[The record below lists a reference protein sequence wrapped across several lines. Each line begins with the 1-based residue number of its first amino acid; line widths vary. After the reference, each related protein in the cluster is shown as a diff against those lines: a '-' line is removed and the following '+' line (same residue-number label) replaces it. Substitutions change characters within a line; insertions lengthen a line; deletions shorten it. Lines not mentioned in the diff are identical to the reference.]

1 MTPGAPA
8 FFVLAGQIHWLLIFS
23 DEARLSSRNAVES
36 SPSMATTESTS
47 GFDLIVCACGEQE
60 YTARDAID
68 AAIFRGEL
76 GVKWKEFLD
85 EVEAEKRADEL
96 DLDLDESAISSAAE
110 AFRYEY
116 DLITAEETEAWL
128 ANRGLTFED
137 FSDYFTR
144 QYYATAIR
152 ESVVPDEVEYQFAS
166 SDLRRSFLTELILS
180 GDLDR
185 ITNDLMARLAARCA
199 GEEPAPEAIAAEERK
214 FLNRNSVNPAQRAN
228 WLKKLGRDS
237 KWLDEMLAIEAAYR
251 THCERLLV
259 PEARQH
265 ELMSLR
271 LPLTRFEIEVIELES
286 QDAAREALF
295 CVQQDG
301 MSMEEVAT
309 EGRYPYRRSHVLL
322 EDLPVDAQQRF
333 LSVSVGNVLEPTARG
348 DGFELCRVVSKIEP
362 QADDPTVKSR
372 IDQRL
377 LDRHFSEL
385 MSKYTQGRL
394 GAVSPAK
401 E

>member
-1 MTPGAPA
+1 MVTADP
-8 FFVLAGQIHWLLIFS
+8 
-23 DEARLSSRNAVES
+23 
-36 SPSMATTESTS
+36 
-47 GFDLIVCACGEQE
+47 GFDLVVCACAEQS
-60 YTARDAID
+60 YTAHDAID

-96 DLDLDESAISSAAE
+96 DLDEAAISSAAE

-116 DLITAEETEAWL
+116 DLITTEETQAWL
-128 ANRGLTFED
+128 ANRGLTFDD

-144 QYYATAIR
+144 QYFATAIR
-152 ESVVPDEVEYQFAS
+152 EKIVPDEVEYQCAS

-185 ITNDLMARLAARCA
+185 LTSDLMARLAARCA
-199 GEEPAPEAIAAEERK
+199 GQEPTPDAIASEERK
-214 FLNRNSVNPAQRAN
+214 FLHRNGIKTAQRAN

-251 THCERLLV
+251 THCDRLLV

-265 ELMSLR
+265 ELMALR
-271 LPLTRFEIEVIELES
+271 LPLTRFEIEAIELES
-286 QDAAREALF
+286 HDAAREALF

-309 EGRYPYRRSHVLL
+309 EGRYPYRRSEFLL
-322 EDLPVDAQQRF
+322 QDLPVDAQQRF
-333 LSVSVGNVLEPTARG
+333 LSVSAGNVLEPIARG
-348 DGFELCRVVSKIEP
+348 DGFELCRVISKTEP
-362 QADDPTVKSR
+362 HADDPTVKSR

-385 MSKYTQGRL
+385 MSKYTQRRL
-394 GAVSPAK
+394 GGISTPK

>member
-1 MTPGAPA
+1 MVTPQP
-8 FFVLAGQIHWLLIFS
+8 
-23 DEARLSSRNAVES
+23 
-36 SPSMATTESTS
+36 
-47 GFDLIVCACGEQE
+47 GFDLVVCACAEQS
-60 YTARDAID
+60 YTAHDAID

-96 DLDLDESAISSAAE
+96 DLDLDESAISRAAE

-116 DLITAEETEAWL
+116 DLITTEETEAWL
-128 ANRGLTFED
+128 TNRGLTFDD
-137 FSDYFTR
+137 FSEYFAR
-144 QYYATAIR
+144 RYCATAIR
-152 ESVVPDEVEYQFAS
+152 EEMVPDEVEYQSAS

-185 ITNDLMARLAARCA
+185 MTSDLMARLAARCA
-199 GEEPAPEAIAAEERK
+199 GEEPTPAAIAAEERK
-214 FLNRNSVNPAQRAN
+214 FLHRNSISPAQRAN

-237 KWLDEMLAIEAAYR
+237 KWLDEMLVIEAAYR
-251 THCERLLV
+251 THCDKLLV

-265 ELMSLR
+265 ELMALR
-271 LPLTRFEIEVIELES
+271 LPLTQFEIEAIELES
-286 QDAAREALF
+286 YDAAKEALF
-295 CVQQDG
+295 CVQQDE
-301 MSMEEVAT
+301 MSMEEVAS
-309 EGRYPYRRSHVLL
+309 EGGYPYRRSQFLL

-333 LSVSVGNVLEPTARG
+333 LSVSAGKVLEPIARG

-362 QADDPTVKSR
+362 HADDPTVKSR

-377 LDRHFSEL
+377 LSRHFSEL
-385 MSKYTQGRL
+385 MSKHTQSRL
-394 GAVSPAK
+394 GGVSPAK

>member
-1 MTPGAPA
+1 
-8 FFVLAGQIHWLLIFS
+8 
-23 DEARLSSRNAVES
+23 
-36 SPSMATTESTS
+36 
-47 GFDLIVCACGEQE
+47 
-60 YTARDAID
+60 
-68 AAIFRGEL
+68 
-76 GVKWKEFLD
+76 
-85 EVEAEKRADEL
+85 
-96 DLDLDESAISSAAE
+96 
-110 AFRYEY
+110 
-116 DLITAEETEAWL
+116 
-128 ANRGLTFED
+128 
-137 FSDYFTR
+137 
-144 QYYATAIR
+144 
-152 ESVVPDEVEYQFAS
+152 
-166 SDLRRSFLTELILS
+166 
-180 GDLDR
+180 
-185 ITNDLMARLAARCA
+185 
-199 GEEPAPEAIAAEERK
+199 
-214 FLNRNSVNPAQRAN
+214 
-228 WLKKLGRDS
+228 
-237 KWLDEMLAIEAAYR
+237 MLAIEAAYR
-251 THCERLLV
+251 THCDRLLV

-265 ELMSLR
+265 ELMALR

-286 QDAAREALF
+286 QDAAKEALF

-348 DGFELCRVVSKIEP
+348 DGFELCRVVNKIEP

>member
-1 MTPGAPA
+1 
-8 FFVLAGQIHWLLIFS
+8 
-23 DEARLSSRNAVES
+23 
-36 SPSMATTESTS
+36 
-47 GFDLIVCACGEQE
+47 VCACRAKE

-96 DLDLDESAISSAAE
+96 DLDLDESAISSAVE

-128 ANRGLTFED
+128 ANRGLTFDD

-144 QYYATAIR
+144 QCYATAIR
-152 ESVVPDEVEYQFAS
+152 EKIVSDEMEYQCAS
-166 SDLRRSFLTELILS
+166 PDLRRSFLTELILS

-185 ITNDLMARLAARCA
+185 MTSDLMARLAARCA
-199 GEEPAPEAIAAEERK
+199 GDEPTPDAIAAEERK
-214 FLNRNSVNPAQRAN
+214 FLHRNRIKSAQRTD
-228 WLKKLGRDS
+228 WLEKLGRDS
-237 KWLDEMLAIEAAYR
+237 KWLDEMLVIEAAYR
-251 THCERLLV
+251 THCDRLLV

-265 ELMSLR
+265 ELMALR
-271 LPLTRFEIEVIELES
+271 LPLTQFEIEVIELES
-286 QDAAREALF
+286 RDAAKEALF
-295 CVQQDG
+295 CVRQDG

-309 EGRYPYRRSHVLL
+309 EGRYPYRRSDFLL
-322 EDLPVDAQQRF
+322 EDVPVDAQQRF
-333 LSVSVGNVLEPTARG
+333 LSVSAGNVLEPIARG

-362 QADDPTVKSR
+362 QADDPSVQSR
-372 IDQRL
+372 IDGRL

-385 MSKYTQGRL
+385 MSKYTQRRL
-394 GAVSPAK
+394 GGVSPAK

>member
-1 MTPGAPA
+1 
-8 FFVLAGQIHWLLIFS
+8 
-23 DEARLSSRNAVES
+23 
-36 SPSMATTESTS
+36 MATTESTS
-47 GFDLIVCACGEQE
+47 GFDLIVCACREKE
-60 YTARDAID
+60 YTARDTID

-76 GVKWKEFLD
+76 GIKWKEFLD

-128 ANRGLTFED
+128 ANRGLTSDD

-144 QYYATAIR
+144 QYCATAIR
-152 ESVVPDEVEYQFAS
+152 EKILPDEVEYQRAS
-166 SDLRRSFLTELILS
+166 PELRRSFLTELILS

-185 ITNDLMARLAARCA
+185 MTSDLMARLAARCA
-199 GEEPAPEAIAAEERK
+199 GQEPTPEAIASEERK
-214 FLNRNSVNPAQRAN
+214 FLHRNGINPAQRTN

-251 THCERLLV
+251 THCDRLLV
-259 PEARQH
+259 PEARRH
-265 ELMSLR
+265 ELMALR
-271 LPLTRFEIEVIELES
+271 LPLTQFEIEVIELES
-286 QDAAREALF
+286 RDAAKEALF

-309 EGRYPYRRSHVLL
+309 EGGYPYRHSQFLL
-322 EDLPVDAQQRF
+322 EDLPVDSQQRF
-333 LSVSVGNVLEPTARG
+333 LSVSAGNVLEPIARG
-348 DGFELCRVVSKIEP
+348 DGFELCRVVNKIEP

-377 LDRHFSEL
+377 LSRHFSEL
-385 MSKYTQGRL
+385 LSKYTQRRL

>member
-1 MTPGAPA
+1 
-8 FFVLAGQIHWLLIFS
+8 
-23 DEARLSSRNAVES
+23 
-36 SPSMATTESTS
+36 MATTESTS
-47 GFDLIVCACGEQE
+47 GFDLVVCACREKE

-76 GVKWKEFLD
+76 GVNWKEFLG

-96 DLDLDESAISSAAE
+96 ELDLDESAISSAAE

-128 ANRGLTFED
+128 ANRGLTFDD

-144 QYYATAIR
+144 QYCATAIR
-152 ESVVPDEVEYQFAS
+152 EKIVPDEVEYQCAS

-185 ITNDLMARLAARCA
+185 ITSDLMARLAARCA
-199 GEEPAPEAIAAEERK
+199 GQEPTPEAIAAEERN
-214 FLNRNSVNPAQRAN
+214 FLYRNSINPAQRAN

-251 THCERLLV
+251 THCDRLLV

-265 ELMSLR
+265 ELMALR

-286 QDAAREALF
+286 HDAAKEALF

-309 EGRYPYRRSHVLL
+309 EGGYPYRRSEFLL
-322 EDLPVDAQQRF
+322 EDVPVDGRQRF
-333 LSVSVGNVLEPTARG
+333 LGASAGNVLEPIARG
-348 DGFELCRVVSKIEP
+348 DGFELCRLVSKIEP
-362 QADDPTVKSR
+362 QADDPTIKSR

-377 LDRHFSEL
+377 LSRHFSEL
-385 MSKYTQGRL
+385 MSKYTQSRL
-394 GAVSPAK
+394 GGVSPAK

>member
-1 MTPGAPA
+1 
-8 FFVLAGQIHWLLIFS
+8 
-23 DEARLSSRNAVES
+23 
-36 SPSMATTESTS
+36 MATTDSTS

-60 YTARDAID
+60 YTAHDAID
-68 AAIFRGEL
+68 AAIFRDEL
-76 GVKWKEFLD
+76 GVKWKEFLA

-110 AFRYEY
+110 ALRYQY

-128 ANRGLTFED
+128 ANRGLTFDD

-144 QYYATAIR
+144 QYCATAVR
-152 ESVVPDEVEYQFAS
+152 ESVVPDEVEYQCAS
-166 SDLRRSFLTELILS
+166 FDLRRSFLTELILS

-185 ITNDLMARLAARCA
+185 FTTDLMARLAARCA
-199 GEEPAPEAIAAEERK
+199 GQPTPEAIAAEERK
-214 FLNRNSVNPAQRAN
+214 FLGRNRINPAHRAN

-251 THCERLLV
+251 AHCDFLG
-259 PEARQH
+259 PQARRH
-265 ELMSLR
+265 ELMALR
-271 LPLTRFEIEVIELES
+271 LPLTRFEIEVIEVES
-286 QDAAREALF
+286 HDAAKEALF

-309 EGRYPYRRSHVLL
+309 EGRYHYRQENFVL
-322 EDLPVDAQQRF
+322 EDLPADVQHVF
-333 LSVSVGNVLEPTARG
+333 LSVSAGDVLEPLARG
-348 DGFELCRVVSKIEP
+348 DGFELCRVVNKIEP
-362 QADDPTVKSR
+362 QADHPTVKSR

-377 LDRHFSEL
+377 LERHFSEL
-385 MSKYTQGRL
+385 MSKYTQRRL
-394 GAVSPAK
+394 GGVSPAT

>member
-1 MTPGAPA
+1 
-8 FFVLAGQIHWLLIFS
+8 
-23 DEARLSSRNAVES
+23 
-36 SPSMATTESTS
+36 MATTDSTS
-47 GFDLIVCACGEQE
+47 GFDLIVCACGEHE
-60 YTARDAID
+60 YTVHDAID
-68 AAIFRGEL
+68 AAIFRGDL

-116 DLITAEETEAWL
+116 DLITAEETETWL
-128 ANRGLTFED
+128 ANRGLSFDD

-144 QYYATAIR
+144 QYCATAIR
-152 ESVVPDEVEYQFAS
+152 ESLVSDEVEYPCAS

-185 ITNDLMARLAARCA
+185 ITSDLMARLAARCA
-199 GEEPAPEAIAAEERK
+199 GEPSLDAIASEERK
-214 FLNRNSVNPAQRAN
+214 FLHRNSINPAQRAN
-228 WLKKLGRDS
+228 WVKKLRRDS
-237 KWLDEMLAIEAAYR
+237 GWFDEMIAMEAAYR
-251 THCERLLV
+251 THCDRLLV

-265 ELMSLR
+265 ELMALR
-271 LPLTRFEIEVIELES
+271 LPLTQFEVEVIELES
-286 QDAAREALF
+286 HDAAREALL

-309 EGRYPYRRSHVLL
+309 EGRYPYRCSHFLL

-333 LSVSVGNVLEPTARG
+333 LSVSAGHVLEPIARS
-348 DGFELCRVVSKIEP
+348 DGFELCRVISKVEP
-362 QADDPTVKSR
+362 QADNPAVQSR

-385 MSKYTQGRL
+385 MSKYTQRRL
-394 GAVSPAK
+394 GGVSPAK

>member
-1 MTPGAPA
+1 
-8 FFVLAGQIHWLLIFS
+8 
-23 DEARLSSRNAVES
+23 
-36 SPSMATTESTS
+36 MATTESTS
-47 GFDLIVCACGEQE
+47 GFDLIVCACREKE

-76 GVKWKEFLD
+76 GVKWKEFLGD
-85 EVEAEKRADEL
+85 VEAEKRADEL
-96 DLDLDESAISSAAE
+96 ELDLDESAISSAAE

-128 ANRGLTFED
+128 ANRGLTFDD

-144 QYYATAIR
+144 QYCATAIR
-152 ESVVPDEVEYQFAS
+152 EKIVPDEVEYQCAS
-166 SDLRRSFLTELILS
+166 PDLRRSFLTELILS
-180 GDLDR
+180 GDLER
-185 ITNDLMARLAARCA
+185 ITSDLMARLAGRCA
-199 GEEPAPEAIAAEERK
+199 GQEPTPEAIAAEERK
-214 FLNRNSVNPAQRAN
+214 FGIKTAQRAN

-251 THCERLLV
+251 THCDRLLV

-265 ELMSLR
+265 ELMALR

-286 QDAAREALF
+286 HDAAKEALF

-309 EGRYPYRRSHVLL
+309 EGGYPYRRSEFLL
-322 EDLPVDAQQRF
+322 EDVPVDGQQRF
-333 LSVSVGNVLEPTARG
+333 LGVSAGNVLEPIARG
-348 DGFELCRVVSKIEP
+348 DGFELCRLVSKIEP

-377 LDRHFSEL
+377 LNRHFSEL
-385 MSKYTQGRL
+385 MSKYTQSRL
-394 GAVSPAK
+394 GGVSPAK

>member
-1 MTPGAPA
+1 MITPEP
-8 FFVLAGQIHWLLIFS
+8 
-23 DEARLSSRNAVES
+23 
-36 SPSMATTESTS
+36 
-47 GFDLIVCACGEQE
+47 GFDLVVCACGKQE
-60 YTARDAID
+60 YTAHDAID

-96 DLDLDESAISSAAE
+96 DLDLDEAAISSAAE

-116 DLITAEETEAWL
+116 DLITAEETQAWL
-128 ANRGLTFED
+128 ANRGLTFAD
-137 FSDYFTR
+137 FGDYFTR

-152 ESVVPDEVEYQFAS
+152 ESVVSDEVEYQCAS
-166 SDLRRSFLTELILS
+166 PDLRRSFLTELILS

-185 ITNDLMARLAARCA
+185 MTSDLMARLAARCA
-199 GEEPAPEAIAAEERK
+199 RDEPTPDAIASEERK
-214 FLNRNSVNPAQRAN
+214 LLHRNSINPAQRAN

-251 THCERLLV
+251 THCDRLLV

-265 ELMSLR
+265 ELMALR

-286 QDAAREALF
+286 HDAAREALF

-309 EGRYPYRRSHVLL
+309 EGRYPYRRSDFLL

-333 LSVSVGNVLEPTARG
+333 LSVSAGNVLEPIARG
-348 DGFELCRVVSKIEP
+348 DGFELCRVISKIEP
-362 QADDPTVKSR
+362 QPHDPTVQSR
-372 IDQRL
+372 INQRL

-385 MSKYTQGRL
+385 MSKYTQRRL
-394 GAVSPAK
+394 GGVSTPK

>member
-1 MTPGAPA
+1 
-8 FFVLAGQIHWLLIFS
+8 
-23 DEARLSSRNAVES
+23 
-36 SPSMATTESTS
+36 MATTESTS
-47 GFDLIVCACGEQE
+47 AFDLRVCACRGKE

-96 DLDLDESAISSAAE
+96 GLDLDESAISSAAE

-116 DLITAEETEAWL
+116 DLITAEETETWL
-128 ANRGLTFED
+128 ANRGLTFDD

-144 QYYATAIR
+144 QNCATVIR
-152 ESVVPDEVEYQFAS
+152 EKIVPDEVEYQCAS
-166 SDLRRSFLTELILS
+166 PDLRRSFVTELILS

-185 ITNDLMARLAARCA
+185 MTNDLMARLAARCA
-199 GEEPAPEAIAAEERK
+199 GEEPIPEAIAVEERK
-214 FLNRNSVNPAQRAN
+214 FLHRNGIKTAQQAN

-251 THCERLLV
+251 THCDRLLV

-265 ELMSLR
+265 ELMALR
-271 LPLTRFEIEVIELES
+271 LPLTQFEIEVIELES
-286 QDAAREALF
+286 HDAAKEALF

-309 EGRYPYRRSHVLL
+309 EGGYPYRRSQFLL
-322 EDLPVDAQQRF
+322 EDLPVDARQRF
-333 LSVSVGNVLEPTARG
+333 LSVSEGNVLQPIARG
-348 DGFELCRVVSKIEP
+348 DGFELCRVVNKIEP
-362 QADDPTVKSR
+362 HADDPTVKSR

-377 LDRHFSEL
+377 LSRHFSEL
-385 MSKYTQGRL
+385 VSKYAQMRL
-394 GAVSPAK
+394 GTVSPAK

>member
-1 MTPGAPA
+1 
-8 FFVLAGQIHWLLIFS
+8 
-23 DEARLSSRNAVES
+23 
-36 SPSMATTESTS
+36 MATTESTS
-47 GFDLIVCACGEQE
+47 GFDLVVCACREKE

-68 AAIFRGEL
+68 AAVFRGEL

-96 DLDLDESAISSAAE
+96 ELDLDESAISSAAE

-128 ANRGLTFED
+128 ANRGLTFDD

-144 QYYATAIR
+144 QYCATAIR
-152 ESVVPDEVEYQFAS
+152 EKIVPDEVEYQHAS

-185 ITNDLMARLAARCA
+185 ITTDLMARLAARCA
-199 GEEPAPEAIAAEERK
+199 GEEPAPAAIAAEERK
-214 FLNRNSVNPAQRAN
+214 FLHRNSINPAQRAK
-228 WLKKLGRDS
+228 WLEKLGRDS

-251 THCERLLV
+251 THCDRLLV
-259 PEARQH
+259 REARRH
-265 ELMSLR
+265 ELMALR
-271 LPLTRFEIEVIELES
+271 LPLTRFETEVIELES
-286 QDAAREALF
+286 HDAAKEALF

-309 EGRYPYRRSHVLL
+309 EGGYPYRRSEFLL
-322 EDLPVDAQQRF
+322 EDLPMDAQQRF
-333 LSVSVGNVLEPTARG
+333 LSVSAGNVLEPIARG
-348 DGFELCRVVSKIEP
+348 DGFELCRVVNKIEP
-362 QADDPTVKSR
+362 HADDPTVKSR

-377 LDRHFSEL
+377 LNRHFSEL
-385 MSKYTQGRL
+385 MSKYAQRRL
-394 GAVSPAK
+394 GGVSPAK

>member
-1 MTPGAPA
+1 MVTPQP
-8 FFVLAGQIHWLLIFS
+8 
-23 DEARLSSRNAVES
+23 
-36 SPSMATTESTS
+36 
-47 GFDLIVCACGEQE
+47 GFDLVVCACAEQS
-60 YTARDAID
+60 YTAHDAID

-96 DLDLDESAISSAAE
+96 DLDLDESAISRAAE

-116 DLITAEETEAWL
+116 DLITTDETEAWL
-128 ANRGLTFED
+128 TNRGLTFDD
-137 FSDYFTR
+137 FSEYFAR
-144 QYYATAIR
+144 RYCATAIR
-152 ESVVPDEVEYQFAS
+152 EEIVPDEVEYQSAS

-185 ITNDLMARLAARCA
+185 MTSDLMARLAARCA
-199 GEEPAPEAIAAEERK
+199 GEEPTPAAIATEERK
-214 FLNRNSVNPAQRAN
+214 FLHRNSIDPAQRAN

-251 THCERLLV
+251 THCDRLLV

-265 ELMSLR
+265 ELMALR
-271 LPLTRFEIEVIELES
+271 LPLTRFEIEAIELES
-286 QDAAREALF
+286 RDAAREALF
-295 CVQQDG
+295 CVQQDA

-309 EGRYPYRRSHVLL
+309 EGGYPYRRLQFLL

-333 LSVSVGNVLEPTARG
+333 LSVSAGNVLQPIARG
-348 DGFELCRVVSKIEP
+348 DGFELCRVISKTEP
-362 QADDPTVKSR
+362 HTDDPIVKSR

-377 LDRHFSEL
+377 LNRHFSEL
-385 MSKYTQGRL
+385 TSKYAQRRL
-394 GAVSPAK
+394 GGVSTPK